1 MRIEDIYSRQPVHI
15 PCSCT
20 LQDAAVQMRDKHVGA
35 LIVTEA
41 TPVGARAIGMLTDR
55 DIAVDATASGHDP
68 CETAVADVMT
78 PGLISI
84 GTQDSV
90 SDAMQSMLSHGV
102 RRLAVLDGGT
112 LVGVVSLDDILG
124 ALAEDWNRLAT
135 LIRNEQ
141 ARERAGHVQPGLIV

>member
-1 MRIEDIYSRQPVHI
+1 MKIEEIYSREPVHI

-41 TPVGARAIGMLTDR
+41 TSAGERAIGMLTDR
-55 DIAVDATASGHDP
+55 DIVVNATASGHDP
-68 CETAVADVMT
+68 CETAVADVLT
-78 PGLISI
+78 PDLVSI

-102 RRLAVLDGGT
+102 RRLAVLNGDT
-112 LVGVVSLDDILG
+112 LVGVVSLDDIMG
-124 ALAEDWNRLAT
+124 ALAADWNMLAT

-141 ARERAGHVQPGLIV
+141 QRERAGHVQPVLIA